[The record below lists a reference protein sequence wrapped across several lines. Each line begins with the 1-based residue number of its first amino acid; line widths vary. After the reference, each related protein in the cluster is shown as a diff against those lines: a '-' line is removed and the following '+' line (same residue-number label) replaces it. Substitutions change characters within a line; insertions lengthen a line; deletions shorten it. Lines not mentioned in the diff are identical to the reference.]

1 MHRLFGLAIVL
12 SLCTTLGVAVA
23 QQSQP
28 AAKPVKSGLT
38 PADWEYKLADGVTRR
53 EVTYYSDDVA
63 CFAVL
68 FLPKNHS
75 ADSKTPGVVL
85 GQGWAGTHYSI
96 EKYAARFAERG
107 LVALAIDY
115 RGWGLSSG
123 FTTLA
128 HPLKNDDEVRITRTT
143 TDVVVK
149 RTRLV
154 PMKQVEDVRN
164 AISYLQGEPGIDPA
178 RIGVWGSSFA
188 GGNSIVVAA
197 LDARVKAV
205 SVQVPAIAGKDAPGG
220 AMPLQGRLLGD
231 AIKRA
236 RTGQGDEF
244 ETGFSARRKVDVET
258 SQAVAEYRPFRY
270 LKDVGNRPVQFI
282 VAQNEQ
288 LFDNREH
295 SYAAAQVLAGPK
307 RVIEVPNTTHFEM
320 YIGEAFEVSSNAAA
334 EWFLKYL

>member
-1 MHRLFGLAIVL
+1 MIACIDSSGLAVVL
-12 SLCTTLGVAVA
+12 SLCTTVGVAVA
-23 QQSQP
+23 QQSQST
-28 AAKPVKSGLT
+28 AKPVKSGLT

-128 HPLKNDDEVRITRTT
+128 QPLKNDDDVRITRTK
-143 TDVVVK
+143 TDVIVK

-164 AISYLQGEPGIDPA
+164 AISYLQGEPGVDPE

-205 SVQVPAIAGKDAPGG
+205 SVQVPASRRQGCTGG
-220 AMPLQGRLLGD
+220 CD
-231 AIKRA
+231 
-236 RTGQGDEF
+236 
-244 ETGFSARRKVDVET
+244 
-258 SQAVAEYRPFRY
+258 
-270 LKDVGNRPVQFI
+270 
-282 VAQNEQ
+282 
-288 LFDNREH
+288 
-295 SYAAAQVLAGPK
+295 AAARALAGGCDQACTHGAGR
-307 RVIEVPNTTHFEM
+307 RVRDRIFHAAQSGRRDQSGRGGVSAVSLSAGRGQSPGAIHRGAERAALRQPRALVRSGRSADGT
-320 YIGEAFEVSSNAAA
+320 EARA
-334 EWFLKYL
+334 